1 MLVTALIMGL
11 AGSLHCVGMCSPLAM
26 VVSNMNPH
34 AFLNRIV
41 YNTGRILIY
50 GALGAL
56 AASAGFII
64 PLSKFQNL
72 ISILL
77 GMILLLVGIGLLK
90 PTIPLLSKVVSK
102 FTSFIKNLFAK
113 FLMRKTYGSVF
124 FLGAL
129 NGLLPCGLV
138 LIALTYCLTLQSP
151 AEGFSFMIVFG
162 AGTLPV
168 MLGLTS
174 LISALVKQ
182 FNFNIRYFTT
192 GMLIASG
199 ILLIAR
205 VFIVQLPHK
214 ASLQQGVIDI
224 VLCR

>member
-26 VVSNMNPH
+26 AVSNMNPH
-34 AFLNRIV
+34 AFFNRIV

-50 GALGAL
+50 GTLGAL
-56 AASAGFII
+56 VATAGFII
-64 PLSKFQNL
+64 PFSKFQNL

-77 GMILLLVGIGLLK
+77 GMALLFVGVGLLK
-90 PTIPLLSKVVSK
+90 PTIPLLSKVVGK
-102 FTSFIKNLFAK
+102 FTSFIKNSFAK
-113 FLMRKTYGSVF
+113 FLTRKTYGSVF
-124 FLGAL
+124 MLGAL

-138 LIALTYCLTLQSP
+138 LIALTYCLTLRSP
-151 AEGFSFMIVFG
+151 IEGFSFMLVFG

-174 LISALVKQ
+174 LISVLVKK

>member
-1 MLVTALIMGL
+1 
-11 AGSLHCVGMCSPLAM
+11 
-26 VVSNMNPH
+26 
-34 AFLNRIV
+34 
-41 YNTGRILIY
+41 
-50 GALGAL
+50 
-56 AASAGFII
+56 
-64 PLSKFQNL
+64 
-72 ISILL
+72 
-77 GMILLLVGIGLLK
+77 
-90 PTIPLLSKVVSK
+90 
-102 FTSFIKNLFAK
+102 
-113 FLMRKTYGSVF
+113 MRKTYGSVF
-124 FLGAL
+124 MLGAL

-138 LIALTYCLTLQSP
+138 LVALTYCLSLQSP
-151 AEGFSFMIVFG
+151 IAGFSFMIVFG

-174 LISALVKQ
+174 LISVLVKK
-182 FNFNIRYFTT
+182 FNFNLRYFTT